1 VSYGAGI
8 LAFTTRDGER
18 GNDLVAYLE
27 GRIESRTRWR
37 RSWVKR
43 RTESDDMTDKFMS
56 RDVADEDV
64 SKIRQWNE
72 KD

>member
-1 VSYGAGI
+1 VRGL
-8 LAFTTRDGER
+8 LAFATGDGER
-18 GNDLVAYLE
+18 GNDFVTYSE
-27 GRIESRTRWR
+27 GRIERRTRWR

-64 SKIRQWNE
+64 NKFRQWNE

>member
-1 VSYGAGI
+1 VRGL
-8 LAFTTRDGER
+8 LAFATGDGER
-18 GNDLVAYLE
+18 GNDLVTYLE
-27 GRIESRTRWR
+27 RRVESRTRWR

-64 SKIRQWNE
+64 NKFRQWNE

>member
-1 VSYGAGI
+1 VVSYEVGV
-8 LAFTTRDGER
+8 LAFATRDRER

-27 GRIESRTRWR
+27 GRIERRTRWR
-37 RSWVKR
+37 RSRVKR

-64 SKIRQWNE
+64 NTIS
-72 KD
+72 